1 MGQLFGRISA
11 LFFLALSQIKVK
23 LGLTRIFRSWTIIIM
38 LTKFLRNE
46 ICYVPRKRWGGAKM
60 MKKGVPLFLEGG
72 MPLLTCLENTAMSSL
87 KDSDEQTS
95 PPATE
100 GSRGVH
106 VANSHFSK
114 MRAKR
119 GKSGCLKN
127 EKKII
132 ITFILFSTSYLKCLC
147 LISWWLI
154 THPVGLNV

>member
-46 ICYVPRKRWGGAKM
+46 ICYVPRKKIGRRKNDEKRGAS
-60 MKKGVPLFLEGG
+60 FLEGG

-119 GKSGCLKN
+119 GKSGCLKR
-127 EKKII
+127 ELKKII
-132 ITFILFSTSYLKCLC
+132 KTFILFSTCLC

>member
-1 MGQLFGRISA
+1 
-11 LFFLALSQIKVK
+11 
-23 LGLTRIFRSWTIIIM
+23 
-38 LTKFLRNE
+38 
-46 ICYVPRKRWGGAKM
+46 

-127 EKKII
+127 EKNHQNIHP
-132 ITFILFSTSYLKCLC
+132 LFNMPNQLMIDYPSCG
-147 LISWWLI
+147 
-154 THPVGLNV
+154 P

>member
-46 ICYVPRKRWGGAKM
+46 IFYVPRKKDGAAQKWW
-60 MKKGVPLFLEGG
+60 KKGVPLFLEGG

-119 GKSGCLKN
+119 GKSGCLKKN
-127 EKKII
+127 LKKII
-132 ITFILFSTSYLKCLC
+132 KTFILFSTC

>member
-38 LTKFLRNE
+38 LTKFLRNKNLLRSQKKMGR
-46 ICYVPRKRWGGAKM
+46 RKNDE
-60 MKKGVPLFLEGG
+60 KKGVPLFHEGG

-127 EKKII
+127 KKNHQNIHPL
-132 ITFILFSTSYLKCLC
+132 FNILFKMPMPNQLMIDYPSCG
-147 LISWWLI
+147 
-154 THPVGLNV
+154 P

>member
-1 MGQLFGRISA
+1 
-11 LFFLALSQIKVK
+11 
-23 LGLTRIFRSWTIIIM
+23 M

-46 ICYVPRKRWGGAKM
+46 NLLRSQKKMGRRKNNE
-60 MKKGVPLFLEGG
+60 KKGVPLFLEGG
-72 MPLLTCLENTAMSSL
+72 RPLLTCLENTAMSSL

-119 GKSGCLKN
+119 GKSGCLK
-127 EKKII
+127 KK
-132 ITFILFSTSYLKCLC
+132 
-147 LISWWLI
+147 
-154 THPVGLNV
+154 N